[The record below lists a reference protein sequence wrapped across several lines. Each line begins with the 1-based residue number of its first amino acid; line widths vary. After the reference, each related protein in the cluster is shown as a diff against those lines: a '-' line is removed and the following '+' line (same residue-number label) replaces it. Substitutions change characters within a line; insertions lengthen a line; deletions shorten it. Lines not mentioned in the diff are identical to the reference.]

1 MIVIKISLLFFSILS
16 LVKLLEQLY
25 LINIVIKNKGKVKDD
40 GWARLILAIVFSLCT
55 SLLVAFW
62 DKF

>member
-1 MIVIKISLLFFSILS
+1 MLVLKIFLLFFSILS

-25 LINIVIKNKGKVKDD
+25 LISIVVKNKGKVKDD
-40 GWARLILAIVFSLCT
+40 GWARLTLAIVFSVCT
-55 SLLVAFW
+55 ALLVAFW

>member
-1 MIVIKISLLFFSILS
+1 MIVLKIFLLFFSILS

-25 LINIVIKNKGKVKDD
+25 LINIVVKNKGKVKDD
-40 GWARLILAIVFSLCT
+40 GWARLTLAIVFSVCT
-55 SLLVAFW
+55 SVLVAFW

>member
-1 MIVIKISLLFFSILS
+1 MIVLKIFLLFFSILS

-25 LINIVIKNKGKVKDD
+25 LISIVVKNKGKVKDD
-40 GWARLILAIVFSLCT
+40 GWARLTLAIVFSVCT

>member
-1 MIVIKISLLFFSILS
+1 MIILKIFLLFFSILS

-25 LINIVIKNKGKVKDD
+25 LINIVVKNKGKVKDD
-40 GWARLILAIVFSLCT
+40 GWARLTLAIVFSVCT
-55 SLLVAFW
+55 SILVAFW